1 MPGGQSTNPFQSNNP
16 YKLRRLNITWNDD
29 RIWRMVVEVVKS
41 KSLLHNDREDSCLA
55 DFKAKNTSSLPGHG
69 EPKRDITTDVNCQNL
84 QQISITKNKLFGIQ
98 SMEFVHE
105 DGNTQVIRVS
115 QDYLVEVY
123 RKKAAKKF
131 LKSSNEVKVLEDKK
145 SKLKG
150 KSSAVAKTELQ
161 ELENKFEH
169 LIEMHK
175 EQIENDMGMLLIP
188 EEQVYEVR
196 QEIYKDNYLEF
207 DFFPLDIKFNKNNLE
222 DFIPGD
228 LNKIEGNRDQRQ
240 ESVPVQQP
248 YQEPEET
255 DCDVVSNNSDDVE
268 VAGLGKDKGG

>member
-1 MPGGQSTNPFQSNNP
+1 
-16 YKLRRLNITWNDD
+16 
-29 RIWRMVVEVVKS
+29 MVVEVVKS

-55 DFKAKNTSSLPGHG
+55 DFKAKNTSTLPGHG

-98 SMEFVHE
+98 GMEFVHD
-105 DGNTQVIRVS
+105 DGNTQVIRIS
-115 QDYLVEVY
+115 QDYLADVY
-123 RKKAAKKF
+123 RKKALKKF
-131 LKSSNEVKVLEDKK
+131 LKSANEVKVLQDKK
-145 SKLKG
+145 DKLKG

-169 LIEMHK
+169 LIEMQK

-196 QEIYKDNYLEF
+196 QEIYKDNFLEF

-228 LNKIEGNRDQRQ
+228 LNKIDGHPDQNQ
-240 ESVPVQQP
+240 VSVPVQQA

-255 DCDVVSNNSDDVE
+255 DCDVESNNSDDVE
-268 VAGLGKDKGG
+268 VAALGKDKGG